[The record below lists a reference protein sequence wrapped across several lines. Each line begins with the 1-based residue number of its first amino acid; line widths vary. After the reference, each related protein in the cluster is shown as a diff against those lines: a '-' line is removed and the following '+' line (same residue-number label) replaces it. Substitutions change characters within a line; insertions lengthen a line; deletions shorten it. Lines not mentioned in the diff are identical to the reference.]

1 MLFALQ
7 RTVLAALGELDA
19 SDSFALA
26 GGAALIVHGV
36 VNRTTRDLDLFTEES
51 RHVATLHQALTGELV
66 ERGLGVT
73 VISATETF
81 VRLEVHDPGS
91 DERIEIDLG
100 VDVRM
105 AAPVTTEV
113 GRVLSIDELAADKLL
128 AVFGRAELRDFLDV
142 ADLLGRSRR
151 SGSSSSQWPRMRAS
165 RSIGSPSPSRHSTAS
180 PTWTGKPTVLSA
192 NGSRA
197 CSTSGAPRSRR
208 RSGSALLDQGSHS
221 PRRGLC
227 PRAAM
232 HIRCTNTTYRT
243 QQLAPE
249 GAPNGFLSPYAADSC
264 AIT

>member
-7 RTVLAALGELDA
+7 RTVLAALGQLDA

-36 VNRTTRDLDLFTEES
+36 VDRTTRDLDLFTEES
-51 RHVATLHQALTGELV
+51 CDVATLHQALTSELV

-128 AVFGRAELRDFLDV
+128 ALYGRAELRDFLDV
-142 ADLLGRSRR
+142 ADLLGRFPKERLVELAVAKDAGFTLDRFAESLAALHRFSDADWEAHGAER
-151 SGSSSSQWPRMRAS
+151 ERFTRMFDE
-165 RSIGSPSPSRHSTAS
+165 
-180 PTWTGKPTVLSA
+180 W
-192 NGSRA
+192 
-197 CSTSGAPRSRR
+197 
-208 RSGSALLDQGSHS
+208 
-221 PRRGLC
+221 
-227 PRAAM
+227 RAA
-232 HIRCTNTTYRT
+232 
-243 QQLAPE
+243 
-249 GAPNGFLSPYAADSC
+249 
-264 AIT
+264 ITA

>member
-7 RTVLAALGELDA
+7 RTVLAALGQLDA

-36 VNRTTRDLDLFTEES
+36 VDRTTRDLDLFTEES
-51 RHVATLHQALTGELV
+51 RDVATLHQALTSELV

-73 VISATETF
+73 VISAIETF

-128 AVFGRAELRDFLDV
+128 ALFGRAELRDFLDV
-142 ADLLGRSRR
+142 ADLLGRFPKERLIELAVAKDAGFTLDRFAESLAALHRFSDADWQAHDAER
-151 SGSSSSQWPRMRAS
+151 ERFTRMFDE
-165 RSIGSPSPSRHSTAS
+165 
-180 PTWTGKPTVLSA
+180 W
-192 NGSRA
+192 
-197 CSTSGAPRSRR
+197 
-208 RSGSALLDQGSHS
+208 
-221 PRRGLC
+221 
-227 PRAAM
+227 RAA
-232 HIRCTNTTYRT
+232 ITT
-243 QQLAPE
+243 
-249 GAPNGFLSPYAADSC
+249 
-264 AIT
+264 